1 VIQLQ
6 NEALVKEITAR
17 ILEQLGGRSVSA
29 ADPAKC
35 VKVGVSARHIHLCR
49 KDMDIL
55 FGPGSELT
63 PLKELMGGQF
73 ASKETLTIIGLK
85 LRPIENVRVLGPLR
99 KQTQVE
105 ISATDGIRL
114 GVNAPVRLSGDLD
127 GSAPIILV
135 GPKGAVSLEQGCIV
149 AQRHIHMSPED
160 ARRFGVHD
168 GQVVSVQA
176 PSERGGLLENVP
188 VRVDPS
194 FTLEMHIDTDEA
206 NALGIRQ
213 GDMLPIVCG

>member
-1 VIQLQ
+1 MIQLQ

-17 ILEQLGGRSVSA
+17 ILEQLGGRSVA
-29 ADPAKC
+29 ADPGKC

-73 ASKETLTIIGLK
+73 AAKETLTIIGLK

-105 ISATDGIRL
+105 ISATDGIKL
-114 GVNAPVRLSGDLD
+114 GVKAPVRLSGDLD

-160 ARRFGVHD
+160 AKRFGVHD